1 MASQQSIQTLL
12 EQFNA
17 NSKSSVLPT
26 KRCSE
31 LKEQKHYIVHQIRK
45 LDTSV
50 GDAILV
56 TLSDAPYTSGDVP
69 KFQVFLPKRFVNLL
83 QNENLSNIQ
92 PGMLYLE
99 SHGVTGH
106 NSTELSLH
114 MLTSS

>member
-1 MASQQSIQTLL
+1 MTSPQSIQVLL

-31 LKEQKHYIVHQIRK
+31 LKEHKHYIIHQIRK

-56 TLSDAPYTSGDVP
+56 LLSDAPFKSGDEP

-83 QNENLSNIQ
+83 QNENLNNIQ
-92 PGMLYLE
+92 PGMLYLQ
-99 SHGVTGH
+99 SHGVSGH
-106 NSTELSLH
+106 NSTELTLH
-114 MLTSS
+114 MNSS